1 MKFREHYQ
9 GVGDH
14 HFRFGLKKILKLSR
28 EEKKVNSTYRIVSLF
43 SWEVQFSFFLKN
55 KNNKTEK
62 LNLGKNI
69 PRLNL
74 LSSFMGKTMKTLGGK
89 QHFLKVNFE
98 FLAPFQVE
106 PTSFD

>member
-14 HFRFGLKKILKLSR
+14 HFRFGFKKILKLSR

-62 LNLGKNI
+62 LNLGKKHSQTEFVV
-69 PRLNL
+69 L
-74 LSSFMGKTMKTLGGK
+74 FHGKNYENSWGK
-89 QHFLKVNFE
+89 QHFSKVNFE